1 MRLFY
6 SWSWAVWLGVAG
18 GLAESGLQ
26 ATCDERPGIPDST
39 VAQQTSRSDLAGFD
53 ANFAK
58 ALAAL
63 KARKWEEA
71 RALFEDSAAA
81 TDPKAHPMSWLAAE
95 FNACHAL
102 CLQCR
107 KAEADTLAKQIA
119 VRCESTLGTED
130 PLTSE
135 ALAYLAYV
143 LRQHGHLADA
153 EPVYRRNVQVLEAKY
168 GTEHYLVARAV
179 SKHASLLQSLGKL
192 NEAESLQR
200 RAYAIA
206 QKSGHEDSPDNCFF
220 LTNLASCLQA
230 AQKTEEAAQ
239 LMEKAFALV
248 QSTPDSEL
256 TSAGHVLREQAEY
269 YRDQHQLDR
278 AEELGHRALLR
289 LVKRPDINRSRFF
302 HYDIVASVYRSILQA
317 KGRSGAEIDA
327 RLHAMEQASTGGK
340 ATTASAA
347 H

>member
-1 MRLFY
+1 M
-6 SWSWAVWLGVAG
+6 AG
-18 GLAESGLQ
+18 GLAESGAQ
-26 ATCDERPGIPDST
+26 AACDERPGIPDAT
-39 VAQQTSRSDLAGFD
+39 VAAQTPGSDLAGFD
-53 ANFAK
+53 ATFAK

-63 KARKWEEA
+63 KAKQWEEA
-71 RALFEDSAAA
+71 RLLFEDSAAA
-81 TDPKAHPMSWLAAE
+81 ADPKAHPMSWLAAE

-102 CLQCR
+102 CLQGR
-107 KAEADTLAKQIA
+107 KTEADTLAKQIV

-135 ALAYLAYV
+135 AFTYLAYV

-168 GTEHYLVARAV
+168 GEEHYLVARAV
-179 SKHASLLQSLGKL
+179 SKHAALLQSLGKL

-200 RAYAIA
+200 RAFAIA

-230 AQKTEEAAQ
+230 ARKTEEAAQ

-248 QSTPDSEL
+248 QNTPDAEL

-269 YRDQHQLDR
+269 YRDRHQLDR
-278 AEELGHRALLR
+278 AEELSHRALVR
-289 LVKRPDINRSRFF
+289 LVRRPDINRSRFF
-302 HYDIVASVYRSILQA
+302 HYDTATTVHRSILQA
-317 KGRSGAEIDA
+317 KGLTGAEIDA
-327 RLHAMEQASTGGK
+327 RLHLIEQTAAGGK
-340 ATTASAA
+340 ATTASADR
-347 H
+347 